1 MCFSA
6 TASFTAGA
14 ILLGVGAST
23 WRMAPRASDQPLAAI
38 PALFGL
44 QQLVEGLIWIGLAD
58 DGSEFSSLVTAIY
71 AFFSHVLWPVY
82 VPFATW
88 LAESQRGRRRAL
100 AAALVCGVVL
110 GTYILAR
117 LSGDPLVAHA
127 RGGHLEYFNRDTF
140 GPAVMLPYLA
150 ITTGS
155 LTLSSRPYIRLFG
168 LLTVGA
174 FLVAYAIYATWL
186 ISVWCFFAAAL
197 SAIVWLH
204 FAARPVPTPAGP
216 PGPHAYGWHSPL

>member
-14 ILLGVGAST
+14 ILLGIGAST
-23 WRMAPRASDQPLAAI
+23 WRMARQPSDQPLAAV
-38 PALFGL
+38 PVLFGL
-44 QQLVEGLIWIGLAD
+44 QQLVEGLVWIGLAD
-58 DGSEFSSLVTAIY
+58 GGSPFSGLVTAIY

-88 LAESQRGRRRAL
+88 LVESQRGRRRAL
-100 AAALVCGVVL
+100 GATLVCGVVL
-110 GTYILAR
+110 GTFILAR
-117 LSGDPLVAHA
+117 LAGDPLVAHA
-127 RGGHLEYFNRDTF
+127 TGGHLEYINRDTF

-155 LTLSSRPYIRLFG
+155 LALSSRPYIRLFG

-174 FLVAYAIYATWL
+174 FLVAYAIYAAWL

-204 FAARPVPTPAGP
+204 FAARHVPTPAGP
-216 PGPHAYGWHSPL
+216 PGPHVYG